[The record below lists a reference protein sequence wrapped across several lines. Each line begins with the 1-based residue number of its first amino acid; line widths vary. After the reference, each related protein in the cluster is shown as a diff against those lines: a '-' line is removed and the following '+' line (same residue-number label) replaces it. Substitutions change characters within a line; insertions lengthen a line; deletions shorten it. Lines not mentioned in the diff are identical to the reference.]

1 MRKVCKRSLAW
12 LLVLGMTLSCLPMS
26 VLAAEVKPDEHVVE
40 LHNSE
45 TEVRVSD
52 LRDWI
57 KQFSGQDSWT
67 YYYYV
72 DDTYLEPTGLA
83 EFQLNDGSHM
93 YRVDEKKWSG
103 FPPSETIITHASGT
117 FTVNVYDNVTIN
129 TTQADGTSTSETVK
143 LYHSGDRT
151 ITVMAPG
158 ENEKVTVTGG
168 TYDPD
173 TGLCT
178 VSVGEDA
185 TVNVVYT
192 KDTDNV
198 FTVETDEHVT
208 VSASGG
214 VTAGTDGSFTVP
226 AENSS
231 VTFTASVSESNYDM
245 DSLEVVVASGYTV
258 ATGTETDDDTY
269 TATVTLNP
277 DGGSFTIKAASRCT
291 DNTVKLS
298 VAAKDAFDNG
308 VSKVIVEYGTESK
321 EYKKGTFGLGDTRN
335 DVITIPEGTGVT
347 VSVVLDN
354 GYILTNFAV
363 NDFKPN
369 EADSNTL
376 TFTTGKGVE
385 YVIDLSA
392 GEKPPV
398 EVEID
403 KYDVIGM
410 RQGDETREAAVRTA
424 LAEAAFGQ
432 GTGIDGIYMTYH
444 AGDIEITLLGKEYPI
459 PVDLDITAQIPGTK
473 AEWVDLIYSKIGS
486 TFITEDLISTVLGDG
501 WTDFMNQL
509 HEFGAQDT
517 ELLSLVKDGN
527 TVKVQANMVDNRLS
541 TELDINESVTV
552 PYGSYAD
559 ADALLDMILEGKQ
572 GLTSNGTPVTGKTL
586 KLSLGDEDLVMANV
600 GTKTIQVIFDDEDLD
615 YKGCKKDV
623 TLTITKA
630 DVSVDVKSGYQAYT
644 GSNTKEDFL
653 TITPDLAS
661 GLTDDVAHVYY
672 SMGLDVLD
680 QQLVANVD
688 LSKVYVADDPI
699 TQGLVDTAIKGA
711 ITVADPEGD
720 GMALSDLVKFGTTLI
735 EDLEKI
741 GVDLN
746 LPDLTNIMGTVQE
759 ALEKVSEYAD
769 IRVRLVYNNGDITPN
784 NHGAYLLGAVT
795 TDPNYKTAQDM
806 GYLVISVD
814 PVTVKFEGGTTFAYD
829 GTAKTPVA
837 RAYDQNNTELTG
849 TMQYRY
855 VGLQSDG
862 KVYNSNE
869 APSNTGVYT
878 VFAMYLD
885 DPAKPARIGFAV
897 TEMVIQPANTAVV
910 TVEDKIHTYD
920 GNAVDL
926 MSMITVEPSDAEVA
940 YITAQ
945 VNINGD
951 FSEDGWSTVGGKINI
966 DFPDRVDQILAKL
979 NMEDGIRLS
988 DFKNAVEELQAALKK
1003 INIDSEVLDRVVT
1016 ALEQYPDATLL
1027 TFDDFSAQN
1036 PSTIGVY
1043 LVSAVVFDPNYVPAA
1058 DAGILVIQPN
1068 VETAKLYWN
1077 DVDENGIY
1085 TYEFL
1090 QARDMNATCTDSTL
1104 TSKIQYRFFGVNSDG
1119 KFVALTD
1126 KADLTN
1132 GGWTQIAYIPAGI
1145 SADITLVTPIA
1156 RAFVVV
1162 PNTADVDVT
1171 DVDVIYDGNPHAA
1184 VVTVD
1189 GQAVTEHLTVRY
1201 TGIMSDGQVYNSTAA
1216 PTQVGVYTV
1225 NAVYLVRDSKGEI
1238 EKFGADV
1245 GTVVIR
1251 LADSGFALTDTKV
1264 PYDGNGHFATVTNPQ
1279 NMEYISMAVGVD
1291 GKTLFVNLP
1300 DELENIIPT
1309 GSVSLVELKDKFVE
1323 LENKAENAHLA
1334 PELKEKLTATIAE
1347 INAILEKSPDVINV
1361 STGNPVEVGTY
1372 QCFALAYSTT
1382 EKPIVAK
1389 AQLII
1394 APVYQITFNA
1404 NGGSGSMEGATVEAG
1419 AYTLPACGFTAPTG
1433 KQFKGWA
1440 TSADGTVISET
1451 TYNVTTDVT
1460 FYAIWEDVVRV
1471 ENLAYVA
1478 ASDYDSLIKNNP
1490 DQYAMLST
1498 YPTAE
1503 ALIKDYLIGVFG
1515 EKTNLKSDDLL
1526 VASLPISWQLKTGTQ
1541 YSSLPEAENTFVW
1554 TVSQADFETLGW
1566 TNTNNIPLTGELT
1579 LKNLE
1584 GITITPADITIYTGG
1599 EGYTGIVDDMGHET
1613 TVANGMPEPGYYIT
1627 LPDEFNNELGGNAN
1641 AADLSTKLTLKYEDG
1656 TVMRTWTLELYGTK
1670 EHSTNVANEERTR
1683 YIYRINAG
1691 IDENGKEIP
1700 IRLKLTDPEDPSKEI
1715 ISDQFNPSL
1724 TEQYEAYKMSVY
1736 SGGLKPQLIVAELKL
1751 PSGKVVT
1758 CGVNSDIGNL
1768 VVRGLTD
1775 EKTTTEILQDET
1787 SLSGNTIS
1795 VVAPDTGLNF
1805 YVNGSNVELTDTT
1818 GVRLLVDDVLD
1829 DGVLA
1834 EYIQENMRNTIPAGN
1849 YTYDQQYMDLVD
1861 TKNGNAYLTLGDGQ
1875 SLDVYWKVPS
1885 GMDSGKAFYVVHF
1898 DGLDRDYDN
1907 LSSELENNTPDMVP
1921 ATLETINGTQ
1931 YIKFEA
1937 ESFSPFVLVYEQK
1950 AGTVDPSDP
1959 TYPGSED
1966 DDYTLHYVTNG
1977 GKHLSAETKS
1987 SAWTKD
1993 YEDLPVPERDG
2004 YTFVGWYWDLRLTD
2018 PVRGDVKVDKTTV
2031 DLYAKWEEDGTWS
2044 GSGDVS
2050 DWLDTVHHKAFLS
2063 GYPDGTFGTDQ
2074 NMTRAEVAQMFYS
2087 LLLDKDVKITK
2098 TFTDVP
2104 ADAWYA
2110 DAVNTLA
2117 SLGML
2122 GGYPDGTFQPDRT
2135 ITRAEFAVVAL
2146 AFTDGGSGAS
2156 CSFTDVNRNDWFY
2169 QYAAQASEYGW
2180 IGGYPDGSFRP
2191 NNKITRAEVSVI
2203 VNNMLG
2209 RDADERFID
2218 RNGDELVSF
2227 TDLTDGH
2234 WAYYAIM
2241 EATNTHTYTRDGST
2255 EVWKAAT

>member
-12 LLVLGMTLSCLPMS
+12 LLVLVMTLSCLPMS
-26 VLAAEVKPDEHVVE
+26 VLAADVNPTDKVVE
-40 LHNSE
+40 LHNSQM
-45 TEVRVSD
+45 TVAAGT
-52 LRDWI
+52 LRDWVMAFANHNT
-57 KQFSGQDSWT
+57 QTDG
-67 YYYYV
+67 YYV
-72 DDTYLEPTGLA
+72 DGKLLDPTGIIGEREISL
-83 EFQLNDGSHM
+83 DD
-93 YRVDEKKWSG
+93 RVHSYTIKK
-103 FPPSETIITHASGT
+103 FFNKEVASGT

-129 TTQADGTSTSETVK
+129 TTLADGTSTSQEVK
-143 LYHSGDRT
+143 LYHSNGSYSFSVTEPER
-151 ITVMAPG
+151 G
-158 ENEKVTVTGG
+158 QKVTVTGG

-178 VSVGEDA
+178 VSAGEDA
-185 TVNVVYT
+185 VVNVVYT

-198 FTVETDEHVT
+198 FTVETDKHVT
-208 VSASGG
+208 VSASDG

-226 AENSS
+226 AEKGS
-231 VTFTASVSESNYDM
+231 VTFTASVGEANYDM
-245 DSLEVVVASGYTV
+245 DSLEVVDASGYTV
-258 ATGTETDDDTY
+258 ATGTETDDNTY
-269 TATVTLNP
+269 TVTVTLNP
-277 DGGSFTIKAASRCT
+277 EGGNFTIKAASRCT

-298 VAAKDAFDNG
+298 EAAKAAFDSG
-308 VSKVIVEYGTESK
+308 VSKVLVKYDTESK
-321 EYKKGTFGLGDTRN
+321 EYKKGTLVFGDTRD
-335 DVITIPEGTGVT
+335 DVITISENTEVT

-369 EADSNTL
+369 EADPNTL

-486 TFITEDLISTVLGDG
+486 TFITKDLISTVLGDG

-527 TVKVQANMVDNRLS
+527 TVKVQANMVDNRLP
-541 TELDINESVTV
+541 TQLDINESVTV

-572 GLTSNGTPVTGKTL
+572 GLTSNGMPVTGKTL

-644 GSNTKEDFL
+644 GSNTKKDFL

-735 EDLEKI
+735 EALEKI

-897 TEMVIQPANTAVV
+897 TEMVIQPANTAAV

-926 MSMITVEPSDAEVA
+926 MSIITVVPSDAEVA

-945 VNINGD
+945 ININGD
-951 FSEDGWSTVGGKINI
+951 FSEDGWSTVGGKVNI

-1058 DAGILVIQPN
+1058 DAGILVIQPG
-1068 VETAKLYWN
+1068 VGTAELYWN

-1090 QARDMNATCTDSTL
+1090 QTRDMNATCTDSTL

-1145 SADITLVTPIA
+1145 SADITLVAPIA

-1309 GSVSLVELKDKFVE
+1309 GSVSLVELKAKFE
-1323 LENKAENAHLA
+1323 DLQDKAEDAHLA

-1382 EKPIVAK
+1382 EKPVLAK

-1394 APVYQITFNA
+1394 APVYDITFDA
-1404 NGGSGSMEGATVEAG
+1404 NGGSGTMASVTMEAG
-1419 AYTLPACGFTAPTG
+1419 VYTLPTCTFVPPTG

-1440 TSADGTVISET
+1440 TAADGTVIDGT
-1451 TYNVTTDVT
+1451 TYTVTGNVT
-1460 FYAIWEDVVRV
+1460 FYAIWETIPATTYTVTFNANGGSVTPATMETGADGKLTSLPTPTRSGSYRFDGWFMTDGTAVTTATVFIADTTVSARWTYVGGSSGGSSSSSSTTYPIIIEDSRYGDVESNRDRASSGTMVTLTVDPNKGYTLNTLIVTDKDGDEVKLDNKGNGKFTFKMPSSKVYVTATFTAIESLFNDVKSSDYYYDAVLWAV
-1471 ENLAYVA
+1471 ENGVTNGTGATTFSPNMAVSRAQMVTFLWRAHGSPKATGTNPFTDVST
-1478 ASDYDSLIKNNP
+1478 SDYYYDAVLW
-1490 DQYAMLST
+1490 A
-1498 YPTAE
+1498 
-1503 ALIKDYLIGVFG
+1503 
-1515 EKTNLKSDDLL
+1515 
-1526 VASLPISWQLKTGTQ
+1526 
-1541 YSSLPEAENTFVW
+1541 
-1554 TVSQADFETLGW
+1554 
-1566 TNTNNIPLTGELT
+1566 
-1579 LKNLE
+1579 
-1584 GITITPADITIYTGG
+1584 
-1599 EGYTGIVDDMGHET
+1599 
-1613 TVANGMPEPGYYIT
+1613 VANG
-1627 LPDEFNNELGGNAN
+1627 
-1641 AADLSTKLTLKYEDG
+1641 
-1656 TVMRTWTLELYGTK
+1656 
-1670 EHSTNVANEERTR
+1670 
-1683 YIYRINAG
+1683 
-1691 IDENGKEIP
+1691 
-1700 IRLKLTDPEDPSKEI
+1700 
-1715 ISDQFNPSL
+1715 
-1724 TEQYEAYKMSVY
+1724 
-1736 SGGLKPQLIVAELKL
+1736 
-1751 PSGKVVT
+1751 
-1758 CGVNSDIGNL
+1758 
-1768 VVRGLTD
+1768 
-1775 EKTTTEILQDET
+1775 
-1787 SLSGNTIS
+1787 
-1795 VVAPDTGLNF
+1795 
-1805 YVNGSNVELTDTT
+1805 
-1818 GVRLLVDDVLD
+1818 
-1829 DGVLA
+1829 
-1834 EYIQENMRNTIPAGN
+1834 
-1849 YTYDQQYMDLVD
+1849 
-1861 TKNGNAYLTLGDGQ
+1861 
-1875 SLDVYWKVPS
+1875 
-1885 GMDSGKAFYVVHF
+1885 
-1898 DGLDRDYDN
+1898 
-1907 LSSELENNTPDMVP
+1907 
-1921 ATLETINGTQ
+1921 
-1931 YIKFEA
+1931 
-1937 ESFSPFVLVYEQK
+1937 
-1950 AGTVDPSDP
+1950 
-1959 TYPGSED
+1959 
-1966 DDYTLHYVTNG
+1966 VTNG
-1977 GKHLSAETKS
+1977 TSATTFS
-1987 SAWTKD
+1987 PDMAVTRAQAVTFQWRAAGS
-1993 YEDLPVPERDG
+1993 PV
-2004 YTFVGWYWDLRLTD
+2004 V
-2018 PVRGDVKVDKTTV
+2018 
-2031 DLYAKWEEDGTWS
+2031 S
-2044 GSGDVS
+2044 GSSFDDV
-2050 DWLDTVHHKAFLS
+2050 
-2063 GYPDGTFGTDQ
+2063 GTDAYYV
-2074 NMTRAEVAQMFYS
+2074 NAVTWAVANGITNGTGGNTFS
-2087 LLLDKDVKITK
+2087 PDV
-2098 TFTDVP
+2098 
-2104 ADAWYA
+2104 
-2110 DAVNTLA
+2110 
-2117 SLGML
+2117 
-2122 GGYPDGTFQPDRT
+2122 
-2135 ITRAEFAVVAL
+2135 VV
-2146 AFTDGGSGAS
+2146 S
-2156 CSFTDVNRNDWFY
+2156 R
-2169 QYAAQASEYGW
+2169 AQAVTFLY
-2180 IGGYPDGSFRP
+2180 R
-2191 NNKITRAEVSVI
+2191 
-2203 VNNMLG
+2203 
-2209 RDADERFID
+2209 
-2218 RNGDELVSF
+2218 EL
-2227 TDLTDGH
+2227 D
-2234 WAYYAIM
+2234 
-2241 EATNTHTYTRDGST
+2241 
-2255 EVWKAAT
+2255 